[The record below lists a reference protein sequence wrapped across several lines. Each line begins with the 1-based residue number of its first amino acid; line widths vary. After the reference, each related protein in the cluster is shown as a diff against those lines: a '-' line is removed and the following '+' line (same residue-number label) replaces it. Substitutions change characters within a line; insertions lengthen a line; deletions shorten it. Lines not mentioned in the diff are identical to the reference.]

1 MRLRLAVC
9 LFSVSVF
16 IAGAAVYAQR
26 PNANMT
32 PEERAT
38 LIAHREDVEKQLED
52 VAIIDR
58 KVMVAMRDGKRMQAD
73 IYRPKDTSK
82 KYPIIF
88 SRTPYNFNYWD
99 VRTGTYRDMSTE
111 LGAVKRGY
119 VMVEMNERGHF
130 YSEGEYDILG
140 PPLTDADDEFNWMAK
155 QPWSSGKIGL
165 IGCSSTAEW
174 QLAAVALNNK
184 ALTTFIPQSFGAG
197 VGKVG
202 PYNEQG
208 NWYRGGAVQMLF
220 IDWLYGEQ
228 NQVRPQFPPNT
239 SQADRIEAG
248 KMFDLA
254 PAMPPVDWAKAYEHL
269 PEMDI
274 IAAVG
279 GPKGIYAD
287 KMPVATDG
295 AMIERTPSDPAW
307 RKGGLWQS
315 DTMPINRPG
324 FWFMTWYDVSIG
336 PNLAA
341 YNFVRST
348 AKGEVKDEQYAVIAP
363 TLHCQY
369 TRATEHTVVGQ
380 RDMGDARLDY
390 NALTYAWFD
399 HFLKGEDNGFL
410 QKQPKVQYYE
420 MGANKWKSSNT
431 WPPEG
436 AKDVKLELTSDGH
449 ANTLNG
455 DGKIVL
461 ADAAS
466 PLIKFEGAPATAA
479 HADMPDTFTYDPL
492 HPTPSYGGNVCCA
505 ANTIPGMGGAL
516 DQRKMEERPDILVYT
531 SEPLAEGIELSGPIT
546 VTYYVS
552 SDVKDTDVTAKLID
566 VQPDGTAYN
575 LDETIQRL
583 RYRDGDDKKVW
594 MEKGKV
600 YKVTLTPM
608 NTSDYFGPGH
618 RIRLEIAGAN
628 FPRFDRNLNTGGNN
642 YDETTGVVAHTSI
655 HHSAEYPSSMT
666 ITVLPAQTEAAESP
680 RAGAIAAPASR

>member
-1 MRLRLAVC
+1 MRMRVLVGLLAVSLPC
-9 LFSVSVF
+9 V
-16 IAGAAVYAQR
+16 AALGQGR
-26 PNANMT
+26 NTNMT
-32 PEERAT
+32 AEQRAKM
-38 LIAHREDVEKQLED
+38 IAQREDVEKQLEA

-58 KVMVAMRDGKRMQAD
+58 KVMVTMRDGKKMQAD
-73 IYRPKDTSK
+73 IYRPKDATK

-99 VRTGTYRDMSTE
+99 VKSGTYRDMSTE
-111 LGAVKRGY
+111 LDAVKRGY
-119 VMVEMNERGHF
+119 ALVEMNERGHF
-130 YSEGEYDILG
+130 FSQGEYDILG
-140 PPLTDADDEFNWMAK
+140 PPLTDADDEFNWMAR
-155 QPWSSGKIGL
+155 QEWASGKIGL

-228 NQVRPQFPPNT
+228 NQARPQFPSDM
-239 SQADRIEAG
+239 SQKDLLEAG

-254 PAMPPVDWAKAYEHL
+254 AQMPPVDWAKVFEHL
-269 PEMDI
+269 PEKDI

-287 KMPVATDG
+287 RMPVATGG
-295 AMIERTPSDPAW
+295 AMIERTPGDPAW

-324 FWFMTWYDVSIG
+324 FWFMTWYDVSTG

-341 YNFVRST
+341 YNFVRSS

-369 TRATEHTVVGQ
+369 KRATEHTVVGE

-390 NALTYAWFD
+390 DSLTFAWFD

-420 MGANKWKSSNT
+420 MGANQWKSAKT

-436 AKDVKLELTSDGH
+436 AKEVKLELTSDGH
-449 ANTLNG
+449 ANTLKG

-461 ADAAS
+461 AEGSS
-466 PLIKFEGAPATAA
+466 PLLKFKGDPLKMESKDA
-479 HADMPDTFTYDPL
+479 PDTFTYDPM
-492 HPTPSYGGNVCCA
+492 HATPSYGGNVCCA
-505 ANTIPGMGGAL
+505 ANTIPGQGGAL
-516 DQRKMEERPDILVYT
+516 DQRKMEERDDILVYT

-566 VQPDGTAYN
+566 VLPDGKAYN

-583 RYRDGDDKKVW
+583 RYRDGDAKKVW
-594 MEKGKV
+594 MEKDKV
-600 YKVTLTPM
+600 YRVTLTPM
-608 NTSDYFGPGH
+608 NTSNYFSVGH
-618 RIRLEIAGAN
+618 RIRLEVAGAN
-628 FPRFDRNLNTGGNN
+628 FPRFDRNLNTGGDN
-642 YDETTGVVAHTSI
+642 YSETTSVIAHTSI

-666 ITVLPAQTEAAESP
+666 ITVVPETK
-680 RAGAIAAPASR
+680 